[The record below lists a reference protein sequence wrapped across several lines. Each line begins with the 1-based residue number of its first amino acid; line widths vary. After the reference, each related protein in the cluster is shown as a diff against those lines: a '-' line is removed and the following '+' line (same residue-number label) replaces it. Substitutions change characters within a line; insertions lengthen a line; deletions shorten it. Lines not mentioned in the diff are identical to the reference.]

1 MLLSSASNVA
11 MDEKPARIL
20 YSPARSIG
28 LFKRYLVV
36 SMFCIKSRDGRKA
49 CKDASFA
56 GPIYRP
62 VQTLSGFSRLL
73 ATYSM
78 LMFLGMIGYDIFQ
91 DSGRFATCKF
101 TISKYAG
108 STKPRSLW
116 IPSGRRRNRRG
127 KRDGSWP
134 PLGSVRLLRPVI
146 STRILKIEVT
156 LLAASS
162 ATIFALKG

>member
-1 MLLSSASNVA
+1 

-62 VQTLSGFSRLL
+62 VQTLSSFSRFRFQSAQVPQDPVPSRFQAAVGEIDKL
-73 ATYSM
+73 AA
-78 LMFLGMIGYDIFQ
+78 
-91 DSGRFATCKF
+91 ATSPWV
-101 TISKYAG
+101 TG
-108 STKPRSLW
+108 V
-116 IPSGRRRNRRG
+116 PS
-127 KRDGSWP
+127 
-134 PLGSVRLLRPVI
+134 
-146 STRILKIEVT
+146 IEVCRRPK
-156 LLAASS
+156 SKFVDVPGS
-162 ATIFALKG
+162 PKTIFHRSHGFGPQIIIRLVLKSPGILPHAAR

>member
-28 LFKRYLVV
+28 LFKRYPVV

-78 LMFLGMIGYDIFQ
+78 LMFLGMFGYDIFQ
-91 DSGRFATCKF
+91 ESGRFATVFSKIPCNF

-108 STKPRSLW
+108 STGSRSLW
-116 IPSGRRRNRRG
+116 IPSGRRRSRRG
-127 KRDGSWP
+127 KGMVVGR
-134 PLGSVRLLRPVI
+134 LSVRFGCLGQLNLPGSLRSRSPC
-146 STRILKIEVT
+146 
-156 LLAASS
+156 
-162 ATIFALKG
+162 

>member
-11 MDEKPARIL
+11 MDEKPAMIL

-28 LFKRYLVV
+28 LFKRYPVV
-36 SMFCIKSRDGRKA
+36 SVFCIKSRDGRKA

-78 LMFLGMIGYDIFQ
+78 LMFLGMFGYDIFQ
-91 DSGRFATCKF
+91 DSGR
-101 TISKYAG
+101 SK
-108 STKPRSLW
+108 
-116 IPSGRRRNRRG
+116 IPVDLLRVNSRFRRG
-127 KRDGSWP
+127 KGMVVGR
-134 PLGSVRLLRPVI
+134 LSVRFGCLGQLNLPGSLRSRSPC
-146 STRILKIEVT
+146 
-156 LLAASS
+156 
-162 ATIFALKG
+162 